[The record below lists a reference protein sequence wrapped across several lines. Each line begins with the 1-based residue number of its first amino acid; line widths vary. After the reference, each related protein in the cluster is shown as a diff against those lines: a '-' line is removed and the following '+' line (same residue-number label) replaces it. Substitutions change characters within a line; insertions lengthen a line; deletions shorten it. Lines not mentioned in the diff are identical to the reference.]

1 MCHIAVMNEERKK
14 RCWCCVRDS
23 GRGLSF
29 GVVRCSLVQFGVVFL
44 LVSTTRERINIVALC
59 VYEREEERE
68 KQREEKGSEKK
79 GGGGGRSM
87 AGLGGLGVK
96 DLDDRSKQQES
107 SGVGTSASVMKSG
120 QGSGVSKPLD
130 TV

>member
-1 MCHIAVMNEERKK
+1 
-14 RCWCCVRDS
+14 
-23 GRGLSF
+23 
-29 GVVRCSLVQFGVVFL
+29 
-44 LVSTTRERINIVALC
+44 
-59 VYEREEERE
+59 
-68 KQREEKGSEKK
+68 
-79 GGGGGRSM
+79 M